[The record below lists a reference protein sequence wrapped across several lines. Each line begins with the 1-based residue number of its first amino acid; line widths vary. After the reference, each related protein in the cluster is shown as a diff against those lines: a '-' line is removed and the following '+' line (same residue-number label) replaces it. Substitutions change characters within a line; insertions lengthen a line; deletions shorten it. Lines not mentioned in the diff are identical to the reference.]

1 MARKPKT
8 PKPVDPNAPPK
19 CPFSRAEMCGL
30 VKRYLKDPKT
40 FDAKKDLFVMYRMW
54 AKWPS
59 ENFWRVHR
67 LDFRLNHVMWLIG
80 KDGQEHLARD
90 WSIFHLQLPKIEEV
104 KLEAE
109 KVGEDVVIE
118 RKPRTMAELLR

>member
-1 MARKPKT
+1 
-8 PKPVDPNAPPK
+8 
-19 CPFSRAEMCGL
+19 
-30 VKRYLKDPKT
+30 
-40 FDAKKDLFVMYRMW
+40 MW
-54 AKWPS
+54 AKWPDA
-59 ENFWRVHR
+59 NFWRVHQ
-67 LDFRLNHVMWLIG
+67 LGFQLNHVMWLIG

>member
-1 MARKPKT
+1 MSRKPKT

-19 CPFSRAEMCGL
+19 CPFSRNEMIALG
-30 VKRYLKDPKT
+30 KRYLKDPKS
-40 FDAKKDLFVMYRMW
+40 FDAKRDLFVLYRLW
-54 AKWPS
+54 KSYPS
-59 ENFWRVHR
+59 KPFWQVHQLTFGLNFLTWF
-67 LDFRLNHVMWLIG
+67 LG

-90 WSIFHLQLPKIEEV
+90 YSVFNLQLPKIEEV

-118 RKPRTMAELLR
+118 RKPRTMAELLK